1 MEKPGCTVEKIGNI
15 LFVYDP
21 AIPDDQSGNIYR
33 QITVPLK
40 FLGKRE
46 SEKYKGQKNNLV
58 EGLVEDSEMRPNK
71 YPAIPPTL
79 NWMKNESSTCP
90 KLNSPD

>member
-1 MEKPGCTVEKIGNI
+1 MIIWKSQAVLSKKLVIFFLYTIR
-15 LFVYDP
+15 L
-21 AIPDDQSGNIYR
+21 IPDDQSGNIYR

-58 EGLVEDSEMRPNK
+58 EGLVEDSEMV
-71 YPAIPPTL
+71 
-79 NWMKNESSTCP
+79 
-90 KLNSPD
+90 